1 MTAFPGR
8 GGTRFFPPIETC
20 HATLSLSSS
29 QFHFQHEREK
39 SKISTPFFLFLPPRR
54 LILAKK
60 MGENSVSSSISASF
74 NISRI
79 SAWRGI
85 EEKGREGFIPRN
97 CAKPSTEISFP
108 RKKVSSG
115 QFAST
120 GNIVEY
126 RHDRKVSIIHRLKFF
141 SRKLKKKKFKFAL

>member
-1 MTAFPGR
+1 MF
-8 GGTRFFPPIETC
+8 
-20 HATLSLSSS
+20 
-29 QFHFQHEREK
+29 
-39 SKISTPFFLFLPPRR
+39 PRR
-54 LILAKK
+54 PT
-60 MGENSVSSSISASF
+60 SSISASF

-126 RHDRKVSIIHRLKFF
+126 RFEKYRSIIHRLKFF
-141 SRKLKKKKFKFAL
+141 FLLSKIKKKNSLSKKLNLVCKLGKEHNFIINSYFTLLYLHLYFHPIIQCS